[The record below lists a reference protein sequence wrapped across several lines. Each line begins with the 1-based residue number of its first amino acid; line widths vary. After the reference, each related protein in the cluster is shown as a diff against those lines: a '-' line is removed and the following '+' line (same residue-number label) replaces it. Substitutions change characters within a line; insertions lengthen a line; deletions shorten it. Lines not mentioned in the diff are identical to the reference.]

1 MKTSQ
6 PPPKRKRASRE
17 KRKKDSTR
25 NPQEW
30 NSNIPNNWKTA
41 SATAQM
47 TAMMKT
53 TIIDQIS
60 WKYLQLKAEL
70 MK

>member
-25 NPQEW
+25 NLQEW
-30 NSNIPNNWKTA
+30 NNNIPSNWKTA
-41 SATAQM
+41 PASAQM
-47 TAMMKT
+47 TSIIKK